1 MNGVAPQFHDQRP
14 DPREQILQAAG
25 EVFFRDGF
33 ARSSVDMIA
42 ATAHMSKQS
51 IYEVFP
57 SKMALFEAAVRRTLD
72 GERRNLGAVDPKGDV
87 AATLTDYGRRLFD
100 GFVSPAS
107 FGLFRANIVAAN
119 HFPELA
125 DELHE
130 YRLAISRHMAD
141 YLETLRVDGRLIDVD
156 PLLAAI
162 RFGGLA
168 VEGSRY
174 FLGAPLPDSS
184 ARDLAVQAAI
194 DLFLN
199 GYRAQIA
206 RGADNSLSILD
217 TVAEPQLEGAVALR
231 LSPDKLA
238 RLIDAAATEFL
249 DKGYLGTSVERI
261 AAGVG
266 SSKAT
271 IYRQFGSK
279 EGLFRFL
286 IQREIFASSQAR
298 FVADLASDVEQSV
311 AALAHQALDWHI
323 DPSNL
328 RMHRLLIQESHLV
341 PDLAERFHDA
351 RVAALGRA
359 LHRLL
364 AAHGWPLPDPAA
376 TRSFYALATFA
387 VRFLT
392 ARKLP
397 DAKQRERLS
406 REGARLFLH
415 GCANHA

>member
-1 MNGVAPQFHDQRP
+1 MISIAGPFHDQRP

-57 SKMALFEAAVRRTLD
+57 TRMALFEAAVRRTLD
-72 GERRNLGAVDPKGDV
+72 GARRNLGAVDAKEDV
-87 AATLTDYGRRLFD
+87 AETLADYGRRLFD
-100 GFVSPAS
+100 GFANPAS

-130 YRLAISRHMAD
+130 YRLAMSRHVAG
-141 YLETLRVDGRLIDVD
+141 YLEKLQAEGRLVDVD
-156 PLLAAI
+156 ALSAAI

-174 FLGAPLPDSS
+174 FLGAPLPDNDT
-184 ARDLAVQAAI
+184 RDLAVQAAI

-199 GYRAQIA
+199 GYRAQVA
-206 RGADNSLSILD
+206 QADDDSLSILD
-217 TVAEPQLEGAVALR
+217 TVTVPALEGAVALR
-231 LSPDKLA
+231 LSPAKLTK
-238 RLIDAAATEFL
+238 LIDAAAVEFL

-286 IQREIFASSQAR
+286 IQREIFASSR
-298 FVADLASDVEQSV
+298 VEFAANRTGDIEEAV
-311 AALAHQALDWHI
+311 AALAHHALDWHVE
-323 DPSNL
+323 PSNI

-341 PDLAERFHDA
+341 PDLAERFHDV

-364 AAHGWPLPDPAA
+364 AAHGWPRPDAAA

-392 ARKLP
+392 VWQQP
-397 DAKQRERLS
+397 DAKQREHFS
-406 REGARLFLH
+406 RESARLFLH
-415 GCANHA
+415 GFANRG